1 MKKVFNYQ
9 CTLMFLGLFFFFL
22 IWFFLG
28 GIFFCYFFF
37 LREIF
42 KIPQGNN
49 TVKYVAL

>member
-9 CTLMFLGLFFFFL
+9 CTLMFLGWFFFF
-22 IWFFLG
+22 F

-37 LREIF
+37 IREIF

>member
-1 MKKVFNYQ
+1 MYTDVFRA
-9 CTLMFLGLFFFFL
+9 FFGGGFF
-22 IWFFLG
+22 WG

>member
-9 CTLMFLGLFFFFL
+9 CTLMFLGLFLGGFFG
-22 IWFFLG
+22 G

-42 KIPQGNN
+42 KIPQGNT
-49 TVKYVAL
+49 TVKYGAL